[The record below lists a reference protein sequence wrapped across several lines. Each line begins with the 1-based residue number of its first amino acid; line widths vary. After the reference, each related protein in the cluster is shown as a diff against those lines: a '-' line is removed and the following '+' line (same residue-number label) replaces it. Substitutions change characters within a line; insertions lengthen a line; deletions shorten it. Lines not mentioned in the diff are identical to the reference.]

1 MFPHVFRHPGF
12 FSLSLLL
19 AGTPALAGDADPSL
33 TLPRWKELA
42 GGVAFARVEA
52 TRYCRLGSVGIAVV
66 RLDPT
71 RCRLEPYH
79 ELEFSD
85 QATILDW
92 EARLKAP
99 VVLNAGLYDTNRRHL
114 GTLRRQGRDLGGSR
128 HVSWKGVLAL
138 DPREAGLPPATLLD
152 LSSPEDIALET
163 KYATAV
169 QSMMLFDRKGDIR
182 VRRTDRIARRSAVA
196 LDRQGRILL
205 LVTEGA
211 YTLWDTGAL
220 LRESGWDLVQALA
233 LDGGNEASLIV
244 ESNGVRYRSFE
255 NDRSG
260 SDVATLVTLPAI
272 LAVRL
277 SNAPARRP

>member
-1 MFPHVFRHPGF
+1 MFPRVFLKPGF
-12 FSLSLLL
+12 ISLSFLL
-19 AGTPALAGDADPSL
+19 AGTSALAGDLVPSL
-33 TLPRWKELA
+33 TQPRWKDL
-42 GGVAFARVEA
+42 GGGMAFARVEA
-52 TRYCRLGSVGIAVV
+52 TRYCRLGSAGIAAV

-79 ELEFSD
+79 ELEFTD

-99 VVLNAGLYDTNRRHL
+99 VILNAGLYDTNRRHL
-114 GTLRRQGRDLGGSR
+114 GTLRRRGRDLGGSR
-128 HVSWKGVLAL
+128 HVTWKGVLVL
-138 DPREAGLPPATLLD
+138 DPQEAGLAPAALLD
-152 LSSPEDIALET
+152 LSFPEDVALEH

-169 QSMMLFDRKGDIR
+169 QSMMLFDRTGDIR
-182 VRRTDRIARRSAVA
+182 VRKSERVARRSAVA
-196 LDRQGRILL
+196 LDRQGRVLL

-244 ESNGVRYRSFE
+244 DSNGVRYRSFE

-260 SDVATLVTLPAI
+260 ADVATLVTLPSI
-272 LAVRL
+272 LAVRPA
-277 SNAPARRP
+277 NAPARRP